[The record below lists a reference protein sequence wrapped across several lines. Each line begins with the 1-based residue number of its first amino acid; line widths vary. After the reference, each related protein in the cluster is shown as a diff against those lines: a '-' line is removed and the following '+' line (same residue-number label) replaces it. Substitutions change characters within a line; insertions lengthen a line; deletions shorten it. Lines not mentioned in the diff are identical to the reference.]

1 MIINS
6 ERASR
11 WYGQVIGVNDVSCQ
25 IGTGITALL
34 GQNGA
39 GKSTFIK
46 LITGQ
51 LKPTTGNVSMMGEN
65 PFANPNVLK
74 RLGYVPE
81 TDSFYEG
88 MTGFQFVSLMGR
100 MSGIYSRD
108 VKSRTEEVI
117 EAVGMTARAHSKIAS
132 YSKGMR
138 QRIKLAQALI
148 HDPEVLILDEPLN
161 GLDPVGRKN
170 LSDLLRRLAAGG
182 KTIVISSHILYEV
195 EQLTKNILLL
205 HRGRLLAQGDIQE
218 IRSLIDKHPHRIRVN
233 MENPRSIGT
242 DLVSHASVLSLQFD
256 RIDPSLID
264 VQTNDPDSFY
274 SYFGEIVLKKG
285 CKVESF
291 FSPDNNLEAVFNYL
305 LER

>member
-1 MIINS
+1 MIVNS

-11 WYGQVIGVNDVSCQ
+11 WYGQVIGLNDVSCQ
-25 IGTGITALL
+25 IGVGITALL

-51 LKPTTGNVSMMGEN
+51 LKPTTGRVNVMNEN

-74 RLGYVPE
+74 RMGYVPE
-81 TDSFYEG
+81 TDSFYES
-88 MTGFQFVSLMGR
+88 MTGFEFVSLMGR
-100 MSGIYSRD
+100 MSGIPSRD
-108 VKSRTEEVI
+108 VKSRTDEVI

-170 LSDLLRRLAAGG
+170 LSDLLRRLAEGG
-182 KTIVISSHILYEV
+182 KAIVISSHILYEV

-218 IRSLIDKHPHRIRVN
+218 IRSLIDKHPHRIRIN

-242 DLVSHASVLSLQFD
+242 DLVSHPSVLSLQFD
-256 RIDPSLID
+256 RIDSSLID

-274 SYFGEIVLKKG
+274 SYFGEIVLAKG